1 MFKLLSK
8 DLVKSSKIRDTFPE
22 EKDYEIGFSDHY
34 NKYLKDKVE
43 RFEENRI
50 STLKEARKRLIIW
63 LFYIFFTSFIVYFL
77 YKNFLELNRDI
88 VAFTTLI
95 LVSIGVA
102 APFFW
107 IFSPIWSYEE
117 NIKKEIFPNV
127 LNFFGDFKYHIET
140 KKSVKE
146 YYATEL
152 IPKHDTEIAEDHI
165 VGTYKEIKIDLFETQ
180 LSRKVKYK
188 DSNGNTSTRL
198 KTVFDGLILELSMNK
213 SFGGKTV
220 VKKDSGTVGNW
231 FIKKSTSLKKV
242 KLEDPNFEKMFEV
255 YSDDQVEARYLLTVT
270 FIERLKELVE
280 NFGGKSIQ
288 CCFYNNKLL
297 MMIPI
302 EKDMFEPGSIYEAED
317 FIDDSKSLLKELSL
331 IFSIIDTLKLN
342 MEINL

>member
-165 VGTYKEIKIDLFETQ
+165 TGTYKDIKVDLFETK
-180 LSRKVKYK
+180 LSN
-188 DSNGNTSTRL
+188 DSDENSSTTL
-198 KTVFDGLILELSMNK
+198 NTVFDGIIVELSMNK
-213 SFGGKTV
+213 SFSGKTV
-220 VKKDSGTVGNW
+220 IKKDIGTVGNW
-231 FIKKSTSLKKV
+231 FINKSTSLKKV

-255 YSDDQVEARYLLTVT
+255 FSDDQVEARYLLTVT

-331 IFSIIDTLKLN
+331 IFNIIDTLKLN
-342 MEINL
+342 MKINL

>member
-165 VGTYKEIKIDLFETQ
+165 IGTYKDIKVDLFETK
-180 LSRKVKYK
+180 LSN
-188 DSNGNTSTRL
+188 DSDENSSTTL
-198 KTVFDGLILELSMNK
+198 NTVFDGIIVELSMNK
-213 SFGGKTV
+213 SFSGKTV
-220 VKKDSGTVGNW
+220 VKKDIGTVGNW

>member
-165 VGTYKEIKIDLFETQ
+165 TGTYKDIKVDLFETK
-180 LSRKVKYK
+180 LSK
-188 DSNGNTSTRL
+188 DSDENSSTTL
-198 KTVFDGLILELSMNK
+198 NTVFDGIIVELSMNK
-213 SFGGKTV
+213 SFSGKTV
-220 VKKDSGTVGNW
+220 VKKDFGTVGNW
-231 FIKKSTSLKKV
+231 FINKSTSLKKV
-242 KLEDPNFEKMFEV
+242 KLEDPIFEKMFEV

-302 EKDMFEPGSIYEAED
+302 EKDLFETGSIYEAED

-331 IFSIIDTLKLN
+331 IFNIIDTLKLN
-342 MEINL
+342 MKINL

>member
-165 VGTYKEIKIDLFETQ
+165 TGTYKDIKVDLFETK
-180 LSRKVKYK
+180 LSK
-188 DSNGNTSTRL
+188 DSDENSSTTL
-198 KTVFDGLILELSMNK
+198 NTVFDGIIVELSMNK
-213 SFGGKTV
+213 SFSGKTV
-220 VKKDSGTVGNW
+220 IKKDIGTVGNW
-231 FIKKSTSLKKV
+231 FINKSTSLKKV
-242 KLEDPNFEKMFEV
+242 KLEDPIFEKMFEV

-302 EKDMFEPGSIYEAED
+302 EKDLFETGSIYEAED

-331 IFSIIDTLKLN
+331 IFNIIDTLKLN
-342 MEINL
+342 MKINL

>member
-1 MFKLLSK
+1 MFKLLSR

-50 STLKEARKRLIIW
+50 SNLKEARKRLIIW

-95 LVSIGVA
+95 LVSIGIA

-165 VGTYKEIKIDLFETQ
+165 VGTYKEIKIDLFETK
-180 LSRKVKYK
+180 LSK
-188 DSNGNTSTRL
+188 DSDENSSTTL
-198 KTVFDGLILELSMNK
+198 NTVFDGIIVELSMNK
-213 SFGGKTV
+213 SFSGKTV
-220 VKKDSGTVGNW
+220 VKKDFGTVGNW
-231 FIKKSTSLKKV
+231 FINKSTSLKKV

-342 MEINL
+342 MKINL

>member
-1 MFKLLSK
+1 MFKLLSR

-50 STLKEARKRLIIW
+50 STLKEARKRLIVW

-165 VGTYKEIKIDLFETQ
+165 TGTYKDIKVDLFETK
-180 LSRKVKYK
+180 LSK
-188 DSNGNTSTRL
+188 DSDENSSTTL
-198 KTVFDGLILELSMNK
+198 NTVFDGIIVEVSMNK
-213 SFGGKTV
+213 SFSGKTV
-220 VKKDSGTVGNW
+220 VKKDSGTMGNW

>member
-8 DLVKSSKIRDTFPE
+8 DLFKSSKIRDTFPE

-127 LNFFGDFKYHIET
+127 LNFFGDFKYHVET

-165 VGTYKEIKIDLFETQ
+165 TGTYKDIKVDLFETK
-180 LSRKVKYK
+180 LSN
-188 DSNGNTSTRL
+188 DSDENSSTTL
-198 KTVFDGLILELSMNK
+198 NTVFDGIIVELSMNK
-213 SFGGKTV
+213 SFSGKTV
-220 VKKDSGTVGNW
+220 IKKDIGTVGNW
-231 FIKKSTSLKKV
+231 FINKSTSLKKV

-331 IFSIIDTLKLN
+331 IFNIIDTLKLN
-342 MEINL
+342 MKINL

>member
-242 KLEDPNFEKMFEV
+242 KLEDPIFEKMFEV

-302 EKDMFEPGSIYEAED
+302 EKDLFETGSIYEAED

-331 IFSIIDTLKLN
+331 IFNIIDTLKLN
-342 MEINL
+342 MKINL

>member
-8 DLVKSSKIRDTFPE
+8 DLFKSSKIRDTFPE

-127 LNFFGDFKYHIET
+127 LNFFGDFKYHVET

-152 IPKHDTEIAEDHI
+152 IPNHDTEIAEDHI
-165 VGTYKEIKIDLFETQ
+165 TGTYKDIKVDLFETK
-180 LSRKVKYK
+180 LSN
-188 DSNGNTSTRL
+188 DSDENSSTTL
-198 KTVFDGLILELSMNK
+198 NTVFDGIIVELSMNK
-213 SFGGKTV
+213 SFSGKTV
-220 VKKDSGTVGNW
+220 IKKDIGTVGNW
-231 FIKKSTSLKKV
+231 FINKSTSLKKV

-331 IFSIIDTLKLN
+331 IFNIIDTLKLN
-342 MEINL
+342 MKINL

>member
-95 LVSIGVA
+95 LVSIGLA

-107 IFSPIWSYEE
+107 IFSPIWSYKE

-242 KLEDPNFEKMFEV
+242 KLEDPIFEKMFEV

-270 FIERLKELVE
+270 FIERLKELVD
-280 NFGGKSIQ
+280 NFGGRSIQ

-331 IFSIIDTLKLN
+331 IFNIIDSLKLN
-342 MEINL
+342 MKINL

>member
-8 DLVKSSKIRDTFPE
+8 DLFKSSKIRDTFPE

-127 LNFFGDFKYHIET
+127 LNFFGDFKYHVET

-165 VGTYKEIKIDLFETQ
+165 TGTYKDIKVDLFETR
-180 LSRKVKYK
+180 LSK
-188 DSNGNTSTRL
+188 DSDKNSSTTL
-198 KTVFDGLILELSMNK
+198 NTVFDGIIVELSMNK
-213 SFGGKTV
+213 SFSGKTV
-220 VKKDSGTVGNW
+220 IKKDSGTVGNW
-231 FIKKSTSLKKV
+231 FINKSNSLKKV

-302 EKDMFEPGSIYEAED
+302 EKDLFETGSIYEAED

-331 IFSIIDTLKLN
+331 IFNIIDTLKLN
-342 MEINL
+342 MKINL

>member
-1 MFKLLSK
+1 MSK
-8 DLVKSSKIRDTFPE
+8 NVFKSSGIRDAFPE
-22 EKDYEIGFSDHY
+22 ENDYEIGFSEHY

-50 STLKEARKRLIIW
+50 STLKDARKRLIVW
-63 LFYIFFTSFIVYFL
+63 LFYIFFTALIVYFL
-77 YKNFLELNRDI
+77 YKNFLEVNRDI

-95 LVSIGVA
+95 LVSLGVA

-127 LNFFGDFKYHIET
+127 INFFGDFKYHVET
-140 KKSVKE
+140 NKSVKE

-165 VGTYKEIKIDLFETQ
+165 VGKYKEIKIDLFETQ

-198 KTVFDGLILELSMNK
+198 KTVFDGIILELSMNK

-270 FIERLKELVE
+270 FMERLKKLVE
-280 NFGGKSIQ
+280 NFGEKSIQ

-342 MEINL
+342 MKINL

>member
-127 LNFFGDFKYHIET
+127 LNFFGDFKYHVET

-146 YYATEL
+146 YYTTEL

-198 KTVFDGLILELSMNK
+198 KTIFDGLILELSMNK

-242 KLEDPNFEKMFEV
+242 KLEDPIFEKMFEV

-331 IFSIIDTLKLN
+331 IFNIIDTLKLN
-342 MEINL
+342 MKINL

>member
-152 IPKHDTEIAEDHI
+152 IPNHDTEIAEDHI
-165 VGTYKEIKIDLFETQ
+165 TGTYKDIKVDLFETK
-180 LSRKVKYK
+180 LSK
-188 DSNGNTSTRL
+188 DSDENSSTTIN
-198 KTVFDGLILELSMNK
+198 TVFDGIIVELSMNK
-213 SFGGKTV
+213 SFSGKTV
-220 VKKDSGTVGNW
+220 IKKDIGTVGNW
-231 FIKKSTSLKKV
+231 FINKSTSLKKV

-302 EKDMFEPGSIYEAED
+302 EKDLFETGSIYEAED
-317 FIDDSKSLLKELSL
+317 FIDDIKSLLKELSL
-331 IFSIIDTLKLN
+331 IFNIIDTLKLN
-342 MEINL
+342 MKINL

>member
-8 DLVKSSKIRDTFPE
+8 DLFKSSKIRDTFPE

-165 VGTYKEIKIDLFETQ
+165 TGTYKDIKVDLFETK
-180 LSRKVKYK
+180 LSN
-188 DSNGNTSTRL
+188 DSDENSSTTL
-198 KTVFDGLILELSMNK
+198 NTVFDGIIVELSMNK
-213 SFGGKTV
+213 SFSGKTV

-231 FIKKSTSLKKV
+231 FKKSTSLKKV

-302 EKDMFEPGSIYEAED
+302 EKDLFETGSIYEAED

-331 IFSIIDTLKLN
+331 IFNIIDTLKLN
-342 MEINL
+342 MKINL

>member
-127 LNFFGDFKYHIET
+127 LNFFGDFKYHVET

>member
-77 YKNFLELNRDI
+77 YKNFLQLNRDI

-95 LVSIGVA
+95 LVSVGVA

-165 VGTYKEIKIDLFETQ
+165 VGTYKQIKIDLFETQ

-188 DSNGNTSTRL
+188 DSNGNTSTRQ
-198 KTVFDGLILELSMNK
+198 KTVFNGLILELSMNK

-242 KLEDPNFEKMFEV
+242 KLEDPIFEKMFEV

>member
-127 LNFFGDFKYHIET
+127 LNFFGDFKYYIET

-165 VGTYKEIKIDLFETQ
+165 SGTYKDIKVDLFETK
-180 LSRKVKYK
+180 LSK
-188 DSNGNTSTRL
+188 DSDENSSTTLNTI
-198 KTVFDGLILELSMNK
+198 FDGIIVELSMNK
-213 SFGGKTV
+213 SFSGKTV
-220 VKKDSGTVGNW
+220 VKKDFGTVGNW
-231 FIKKSTSLKKV
+231 FINKSTSLKKV

-302 EKDMFEPGSIYEAED
+302 EKDLFETGSIYEAED

-331 IFSIIDTLKLN
+331 IFNIIDTLKLN
-342 MEINL
+342 MKINL

>member
-1 MFKLLSK
+1 MSK
-8 DLVKSSKIRDTFPE
+8 DVLNPSGIRDAFPE
-22 EKDYEIGFSDHY
+22 ENDYEIGFSDHN

-165 VGTYKEIKIDLFETQ
+165 TGTYKDIKVDLFETK
-180 LSRKVKYK
+180 LSK
-188 DSNGNTSTRL
+188 DSDENSSTTL
-198 KTVFDGLILELSMNK
+198 NTVFDGIIVELSMNK
-213 SFGGKTV
+213 SFSGKTV
-220 VKKDSGTVGNW
+220 VKKDIGTVGNW

-255 YSDDQVEARYLLTVT
+255 YSDDHVEARYLLTGT

-302 EKDMFEPGSIYEAED
+302 EKDLFETGSIYEAED

>member
-95 LVSIGVA
+95 LVSIGLA

-107 IFSPIWSYEE
+107 IFSPIWSYKE

-127 LNFFGDFKYHIET
+127 LNFFGDFKYHVET

-152 IPKHDTEIAEDHI
+152 IPKYDTEIAEDHI

-198 KTVFDGLILELSMNK
+198 KTIFDGLILELSMNK

-220 VKKDSGTVGNW
+220 VKKVSGTVGNW

-331 IFSIIDTLKLN
+331 IFNIIDTLKLN
-342 MEINL
+342 MKINL

>member
-127 LNFFGDFKYHIET
+127 LNFFGDFKYHVET

-152 IPKHDTEIAEDHI
+152 IPKHDSEIAEDHI
-165 VGTYKEIKIDLFETQ
+165 TGTYKDIKVDLFETK
-180 LSRKVKYK
+180 LSN
-188 DSNGNTSTRL
+188 DSDENSSTTL
-198 KTVFDGLILELSMNK
+198 NTVFDGIIVELSMNK
-213 SFGGKTV
+213 SFSGKTV
-220 VKKDSGTVGNW
+220 IKKDIGTVGNW
-231 FIKKSTSLKKV
+231 FINKSTSLKKV

-302 EKDMFEPGSIYEAED
+302 KV
-317 FIDDSKSLLKELSL
+317 LKNS
-331 IFSIIDTLKLN
+331 
-342 MEINL
+342 

>member
-1 MFKLLSK
+1 MFKLLSR
-8 DLVKSSKIRDTFPE
+8 DIVKSSKINYTFPE

-188 DSNGNTSTRL
+188 DSNGNTSTRQ
-198 KTVFDGLILELSMNK
+198 KTVFNGLILELSMNK

-242 KLEDPNFEKMFEV
+242 NLEDPNFEKMFEV
-255 YSDDQVEARYLLTVT
+255 YSDDQVQARYLLTVT

-342 MEINL
+342 MKINL

>member
-63 LFYIFFTSFIVYFL
+63 LFYIFFTSFTVYFL

-165 VGTYKEIKIDLFETQ
+165 TGTYKDIKVDLFETK
-180 LSRKVKYK
+180 LSK
-188 DSNGNTSTRL
+188 DSDENSN
-198 KTVFDGLILELSMNK
+198 TVFDGIIVELSMNK
-213 SFGGKTV
+213 SFSGKTV
-220 VKKDSGTVGNW
+220 VKKDFGTVGNW
-231 FIKKSTSLKKV
+231 FINKSTSLKKV

-302 EKDMFEPGSIYEAED
+302 EKDLFETGSIYEAED

-331 IFSIIDTLKLN
+331 IFNIIDTLKLN
-342 MEINL
+342 MKINL

>member
-1 MFKLLSK
+1 M
-8 DLVKSSKIRDTFPE
+8 
-22 EKDYEIGFSDHY
+22 
-34 NKYLKDKVE
+34 
-43 RFEENRI
+43 NRI
-50 STLKEARKRLIIW
+50 SALKAARKRLIIW
-63 LFYIFFTSFIVYFL
+63 FFYIFLTALIVYFL

-127 LNFFGDFKYHIET
+127 LNFFGDFKYHVET

-152 IPKHDTEIAEDHI
+152 IPKHDSEIAEDHI
-165 VGTYKEIKIDLFETQ
+165 TGTYKDIKVDLFETK
-180 LSRKVKYK
+180 LSN
-188 DSNGNTSTRL
+188 DSDENSSTTL
-198 KTVFDGLILELSMNK
+198 NTVFDGIIVELSMNK

-220 VKKDSGTVGNW
+220 VKKESGTVGNW

-242 KLEDPNFEKMFEV
+242 KLEDPIFEKMFEV

-280 NFGGKSIQ
+280 NFGEKSIQ

-302 EKDMFEPGSIYEAED
+302 EKDLFETGSIYEAED

-331 IFSIIDTLKLN
+331 IFNIIDTLKLN
-342 MEINL
+342 MKINL

>member
-127 LNFFGDFKYHIET
+127 LNFFGDFKYHAET

-188 DSNGNTSTRL
+188 DSNGNTSTRQ
-198 KTVFDGLILELSMNK
+198 KTVFNGLILELSMNK

-242 KLEDPNFEKMFEV
+242 KLEDPIFEKMFEV

-331 IFSIIDTLKLN
+331 IFNIIDTLKLN
-342 MEINL
+342 MKINL

>member
-1 MFKLLSK
+1 MFKLLSR

-127 LNFFGDFKYHIET
+127 LNFFGDFKYHVET

-165 VGTYKEIKIDLFETQ
+165 TGTYKDIKVDLFETK
-180 LSRKVKYK
+180 LSK
-188 DSNGNTSTRL
+188 DSDENSSTTL
-198 KTVFDGLILELSMNK
+198 NTVFDGIIVELSMNK
-213 SFGGKTV
+213 SFSGKTV
-220 VKKDSGTVGNW
+220 VKKDIGTVGNW
-231 FIKKSTSLKKV
+231 FINKSTSLKKV

-302 EKDMFEPGSIYEAED
+302 EKDLFETGSIYEAED
-317 FIDDSKSLLKELSL
+317 FIDDSKNLLKELSL
-331 IFSIIDTLKLN
+331 IFNIIDTLKLN
-342 MEINL
+342 MKINL

>member
-95 LVSIGVA
+95 LVSVGVA

-127 LNFFGDFKYHIET
+127 LNFFGDFKYHVET

-213 SFGGKTV
+213 SFGGKTI

>member
-95 LVSIGVA
+95 LVSVGVA

-165 VGTYKEIKIDLFETQ
+165 VGTYKQIKIDLFETQ

-188 DSNGNTSTRL
+188 DSNGNTSTRQ
-198 KTVFDGLILELSMNK
+198 KTVFNGLILELSMNK

-242 KLEDPNFEKMFEV
+242 KLEDPIFEKMFEV

>member
-165 VGTYKEIKIDLFETQ
+165 VGTYKQIKIDLFETQ

-188 DSNGNTSTRL
+188 DSNGNTSTRQ
-198 KTVFDGLILELSMNK
+198 KTVFNGLILELSMNK

-242 KLEDPNFEKMFEV
+242 KLEDPIFEKMFEV

>member
-50 STLKEARKRLIIW
+50 STLKEARNRLIIW

-127 LNFFGDFKYHIET
+127 LNFFGDFKYHVET

-165 VGTYKEIKIDLFETQ
+165 VGSYKQIKIDLFETQ

-242 KLEDPNFEKMFEV
+242 KLEDPIFEKMFEV

-302 EKDMFEPGSIYEAED
+302 EKDLFETGSIYEAED

-331 IFSIIDTLKLN
+331 IFNIIDTLKLN
-342 MEINL
+342 MKINL

>member
-165 VGTYKEIKIDLFETQ
+165 TGTYKDIKVDLFETK
-180 LSRKVKYK
+180 LSK
-188 DSNGNTSTRL
+188 DSDENSSTTL
-198 KTVFDGLILELSMNK
+198 NTVFDGIIVELSMNK
-213 SFGGKTV
+213 SFSGKTV
-220 VKKDSGTVGNW
+220 VKKDIGTVGNW

-255 YSDDQVEARYLLTVT
+255 YSDDQV
-270 FIERLKELVE
+270 
-280 NFGGKSIQ
+280 
-288 CCFYNNKLL
+288 
-297 MMIPI
+297 
-302 EKDMFEPGSIYEAED
+302 
-317 FIDDSKSLLKELSL
+317 
-331 IFSIIDTLKLN
+331 
-342 MEINL
+342 

>member
-1 MFKLLSK
+1 M
-8 DLVKSSKIRDTFPE
+8 
-22 EKDYEIGFSDHY
+22 
-34 NKYLKDKVE
+34 
-43 RFEENRI
+43 
-50 STLKEARKRLIIW
+50 
-63 LFYIFFTSFIVYFL
+63 
-77 YKNFLELNRDI
+77 NRDI

-127 LNFFGDFKYHIET
+127 LNFFGDFKYHVET

-165 VGTYKEIKIDLFETQ
+165 KGTYKDIKVDLFETK
-180 LSRKVKYK
+180 LSK
-188 DSNGNTSTRL
+188 DSDENSSTTL
-198 KTVFDGLILELSMNK
+198 NTVFDGIIVELSMNK
-213 SFGGKTV
+213 SFSGKTV
-220 VKKDSGTVGNW
+220 VKKDFGTVGNW
-231 FIKKSTSLKKV
+231 FINKSTSLKKV

-302 EKDMFEPGSIYEAED
+302 EKDLFETGSIYEAED

-342 MEINL
+342 MKINL